1 MQRNSGLHELWIMHF
16 RVQKTLC
23 SCDSESSSSMKGLPN
38 MVAGQYGTAYL
49 VSWDEEKC
57 GEERRALNGSASSA
71 SSAFARPDID

>member
-1 MQRNSGLHELWIMHF
+1 
-16 RVQKTLC
+16 
-23 SCDSESSSSMKGLPN
+23 MKGLPN

-71 SSAFARPDID
+71 SSAFARPIKTRHRLMAVTVTGF